1 MGRALSLLGTFVL
14 GLIFSPLLFP
24 GGVSKAIIDLAD
36 TIRSALP
43 FHN

>member
-14 GLIFSPLLFP
+14 GLICSPFLFP
-24 GGVSKAIIDLAD
+24 DGVSKAIIDLAD